1 MKYTLNEA
9 IVVDRPIED
18 CFAYL
23 KDFSTIEQWDPGVY
37 RSRKL
42 TPGSPKVGT
51 EYEILLKLPANKQA
65 AMHYRQIAIEQPRQL
80 ILEGVGDN
88 FSALDTITFT
98 ALDKNRTSIDYR
110 AELDLAWLQPSTLWI
125 FKPLLKR
132 IGTKAVNGLQVA
144 LSNPDA
150 PASRRLKN
158 DICDKLVVPAA
169 LGFGKRGYLSQP
181 RKSHSN
187 RMDGKVVAITGPT
200 AGLGLDAACEL
211 SRLGATLI
219 LIGRDEEKLQHAA
232 TDIQNFSGCV
242 TNSLHIVEADLS
254 SLHATSAAAKAILQ
268 TQPRID
274 VLINNAGALFAT
286 REETAEGFEQAL
298 AVNFLAPVLLSK
310 LLDGHFTDASRVIN
324 VVSGGL
330 YFQGVNLDDLQFRN
344 EAYDGSKAYAR
355 AKRALLY
362 MSQENTGKTSYYT
375 MHPGWAATPG
385 VAKSLPAFNN
395 KLKHFMRDG
404 RMGADTMIWLA
415 TAPELSRS
423 DRAELWFDRQPHTC
437 DVLPGTKSSA
447 AEIQQLRNWTLAT
460 LSRFE

>member
-98 ALDKNRTSIDYR
+98 ALDGNRTSIDYR
-110 AELDLAWLQPSTLWI
+110 AELDLAWLKPSVAWV

-150 PASRRLKN
+150 PASRRLKS

-169 LGFGKRGYLSQP
+169 LGFGKRGYLSQS

-219 LIGRDEEKLQHAA
+219 LIGRDGEKLQQAA
-232 TDIQNFSGCV
+232 TDIQNFSGCEA
-242 TNSLHIVEADLS
+242 NSLHIVEADLS
-254 SLHATSAAAKAILQ
+254 SMHATSAAAKKSYKPSLVS
-268 TQPRID
+268 T
-274 VLINNAGALFAT
+274 
-286 REETAEGFEQAL
+286 
-298 AVNFLAPVLLSK
+298 FLLTTPAHCLP
-310 LLDGHFTDASRVIN
+310 H
-324 VVSGGL
+324 
-330 YFQGVNLDDLQFRN
+330 
-344 EAYDGSKAYAR
+344 
-355 AKRALLY
+355 
-362 MSQENTGKTSYYT
+362 GKK
-375 MHPGWAATPG
+375 PQKG
-385 VAKSLPAFNN
+385 
-395 KLKHFMRDG
+395 
-404 RMGADTMIWLA
+404 
-415 TAPELSRS
+415 LSRHW
-423 DRAELWFDRQPHTC
+423 R
-437 DVLPGTKSSA
+437 
-447 AEIQQLRNWTLAT
+447 
-460 LSRFE
+460 

>member
-42 TPGSPKVGT
+42 TPGSPAVGT
-51 EYEILLKLPANKQA
+51 EYEILLKLPGNKQA
-65 AMHYRQIAIEQPRQL
+65 AMHYRQIAIEPPRQL
-80 ILEGVGDN
+80 ILEGIGDN

-98 ALDKNRTSIDYR
+98 ALDGNRTSIDYR
-110 AELDLAWLQPSTLWI
+110 AELDLAWLKPSVAWV

-132 IGTKAVNGLQVA
+132 IGTKAVNGMRLA
-144 LSNPDA
+144 FSNPD
-150 PASRRLKN
+150 S
-158 DICDKLVVPAA
+158 PAA
-169 LGFGKRGYLSQP
+169 LGFGKRGYLSMS
-181 RKSHSN
+181 RKSHTN

-219 LIGRDEEKLQHAA
+219 LIGRDREKLQQAA
-232 TDIQNFSGCV
+232 TDIQNFSGCE

-254 SLHATSAAAKAILQ
+254 SLQATSAAAKAILQ

-385 VAKSLPAFNN
+385 VAKSLPAFNK

-437 DVLPGTKSSA
+437 DVLPGTKSST